1 MLSLSEP
8 LGNEFEY
15 GGKIYR
21 IDLSFDAVLRYYEML
36 DDKRLT
42 DSDKLRSA
50 FELFFNKDDEDD
62 INYDFALSAFEQ
74 ISKYISMKP
83 YGHNDEEGSKDQVVT
98 DPRRLYSFKQ
108 DAEAIYSSF
117 MEQYGIDLIDQQGKL
132 HWDKFKALFDGL
144 GSQTYFQR
152 IIAIRTKSTKDLQ
165 GEELNQVIQAQQYY
179 ELDYNRS
186 QAAKEAQFQ
195 NFGEILK
202 NWAQ

>member
-8 LGNEFEY
+8 LGNKFEY
-15 GGKIYR
+15 GGKIYH

-42 DSDKLRSA
+42 DSDKLRTA
-50 FELFFNKDDEDD
+50 FELFFDNDATD
-62 INYDFALSAFEQ
+62 YDFALSAFEQ

-83 YGHNDEEGSKDQVVT
+83 YGHADEEGSKDQVVT

-195 NFGEILK
+195 NFGQILK
-202 NWAQ
+202 DWAQ